1 MEKSY
6 RFLFQSVGDD
16 YMLSKTSRIANA
28 LVRSEALK
36 FGTFRLKSGT
46 MSPYYIDLTWL
57 LSSPRD
63 FKRIVDVVVDEIQ
76 EVLSSRR
83 VDKLASI
90 ELKGALL
97 LPSISNRLKLPCLVV
112 RKQKKGY
119 GVVGRIAGGEVEEGE
134 RILFFDDVV
143 SSGESKLEG
152 IIPLEKLG
160 AKVELVVVVV
170 DREQGGK
177 DNLEKRGYELRAL
190 TMISELAEALFRSR
204 KITKEQAT
212 NILSYTKR
220 AAD

>member
-1 MEKSY
+1 MF
-6 RFLFQSVGDD
+6 RSVGADNMSD
-16 YMLSKTSRIANA
+16 KPSRVADA
-28 LVRSEALK
+28 LVRSGALK
-36 FGTFRLKSGT
+36 FGRFKLKSGV

-63 FKRIVDVVVDEIQ
+63 FKCIVDAVADEI
-76 EVLSSRR
+76 EDVVSSRR

-97 LPSISNRLKLPCLVV
+97 LPSIANILKLPCLIV

-119 GVVGRIAGGEVEEGE
+119 GVIGRIAGGEVKQGDC
-134 RILFFDDVV
+134 ILFFDDVV

-152 IIPLEKLG
+152 ISPLEKLG

-177 DNLEKRGYELRAL
+177 EKLEKHGYELRAL
-190 TMISELAEALFRSR
+190 TTISELAEALFRSR
-204 KITKEQAT
+204 KITKKQTT

-220 AAD
+220 ATD